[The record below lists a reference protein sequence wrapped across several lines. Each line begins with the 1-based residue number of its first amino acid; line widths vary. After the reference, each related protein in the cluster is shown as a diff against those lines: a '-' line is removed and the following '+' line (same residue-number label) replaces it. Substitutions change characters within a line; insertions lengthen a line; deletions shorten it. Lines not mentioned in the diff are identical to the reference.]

1 MSRERLEKAE
11 AESTEALRLLAQK
24 HRYFELRAHT
34 AMSKQKQQEQVLCLR
49 MIQLVVLDPA
59 S

>member
-34 AMSKQKQQEQVLCLR
+34 AMSKQKQQQEQVLCLR
-49 MIQLVVLDPA
+49 IQLVVLDPA